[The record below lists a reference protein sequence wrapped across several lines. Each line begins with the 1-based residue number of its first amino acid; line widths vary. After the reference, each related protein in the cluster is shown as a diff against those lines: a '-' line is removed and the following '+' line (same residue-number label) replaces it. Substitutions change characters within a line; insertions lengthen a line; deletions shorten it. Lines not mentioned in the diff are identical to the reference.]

1 MKLRINESIDKNL
14 FIQEINN
21 INNSNESN
29 IIKISKIIRILDKL
43 DIGYVIDLAPNQNSA
58 ITHFTKINSYK
69 WEDYPYTYGT
79 YDIAN
84 EIVNGRLNK
93 VIDIWNIDKAKSVMS
108 KKKSDD
114 IFLKCSGWNV

>member
-29 IIKISKIIRILDKL
+29 RIKISKILLILDKL

-58 ITHFTKINSYK
+58 TTHFTKIDSYK
-69 WEDYPYTYGT
+69 WEDYPYTYST
-79 YDIAN
+79 YDIAD
-84 EIVNGRLNK
+84 EIVNGRLNMM
-93 VIDIWNIDKAKSVMS
+93 VDVWNIDKAKSVMS

-114 IFLKCSGWNV
+114 IFLKRPGWNV

>member
-29 IIKISKIIRILDKL
+29 RIKISEISRILDKL

-58 ITHFTKINSYK
+58 VTHFAKIDSYK
-69 WEDYPYTYGT
+69 WEDYPYTYST
-79 YDIAN
+79 YDIAD

-93 VIDIWNIDKAKSVMS
+93 VRDIWNINKAKSVMP
-108 KKKSDD
+108 KKKSDY
-114 IFLKCSGWNV
+114 IFLKRSGWNV

>member
-14 FIQEINN
+14 VIQEINN
-21 INNSNESN
+21 INDSNESN
-29 IIKISKIIRILDKL
+29 GIKISKIIRILDKL

-69 WEDYPYTYGT
+69 WEDFPYTYGT
-79 YDIAN
+79 YDIAD
-84 EIVNGRLNK
+84 EIVNGRLNT
-93 VIDIWNIDKAKSVMS
+93 VIDIWNIDKARAVMP

-114 IFLKCSGWNV
+114 VFLRRSGWNV